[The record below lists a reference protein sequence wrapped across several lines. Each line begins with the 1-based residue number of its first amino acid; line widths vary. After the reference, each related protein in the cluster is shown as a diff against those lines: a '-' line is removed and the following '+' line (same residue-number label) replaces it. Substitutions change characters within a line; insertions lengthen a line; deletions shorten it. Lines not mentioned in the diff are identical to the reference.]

1 MPKIYINS
9 TLVEC
14 SKDDINKLFIEG
26 KLYQTNDEYTFFNLG
41 VYYNIQKN
49 YDEMKKYYLMS
60 IILNN
65 SDAMFNLGLYYDDIE
80 ENYDLAKKYYL
91 MATELGNSNAMFNIG
106 LHYDDI
112 EENYDLAK
120 KYYLMA
126 TELGDSNAMF
136 NLGYYYDNEVK
147 NYDLAKKYY
156 LMATE
161 LGDSNAMY
169 NLGYYYYNVVKNYDL
184 AKKYYLM
191 AIKLGNSDANHNI
204 KLITTPIERY
214 ILLNN
219 NGIEFNEEITRD
231 IHIYENKLKMS
242 KVDKCGICLE
252 KDKTVILLNCF
263 FHYCCQS
270 CYVKVYNKPCP
281 FCRL

>member
-1 MPKIYINS
+1 MPKIYIDS

-41 VYYNIQKN
+41 VYYNIQEN

-65 SDAMFNLGLYYDDIE
+65 SDAMFNLGLHYDAIE

-91 MATELGNSNAMFNIG
+91 MATELGNSNAMNN
-106 LHYDDI
+106 LAHYYRYVEENYDLTKKYFLMSINLNNSNAMNNLGYYYYDI

-126 TELGDSNAMF
+126 IKLDNAEAMN
-136 NLGYYYDNEVK
+136 NLGFYYYNIVK
-147 NYDLAKKYY
+147 NYDLAKEYI
-156 LMATE
+156 
-161 LGDSNAMY
+161 
-169 NLGYYYYNVVKNYDL
+169 
-184 AKKYYLM
+184 LM
-191 AIKLGNSDANHNI
+191 AIKLGESNAKQNI

-231 IHIYENKLKMS
+231 IHIYVNKLKLS

-252 KDKTVILLNCF
+252 EDKTVILLNCF

-270 CYVKVYNKPCP
+270 CYVKVYNEPCP